1 MKTKDVMDIIVEKD
15 VVMFGRVSDDYT
27 TFKTYHNVRETSLE
41 RVYKLADSLLFHD
54 VTEFKI
60 VKISTTGFIAQR

>member
-15 VVMFGRVSDDYT
+15 VVMFGRVSDNLA
-27 TFKTYHNVRETSLE
+27 TFKTYHNVRETSLN
-41 RVYKLADSLLFHD
+41 RVYTLVDGLLFHK